1 MIVFQVI
8 TAQTSGCNLI
18 KAGSNVSHISLKIS
32 LLLRGPSSKMKVIDF
47 ADALVFELAV
57 NNRTFGVFCLWSR
70 RFRVREAGLPST

>member
-18 KAGSNVSHISLKIS
+18 NVSHISLKIS
-32 LLLRGPSSKMKVIDF
+32 LLLRGHSSKMKVIDF